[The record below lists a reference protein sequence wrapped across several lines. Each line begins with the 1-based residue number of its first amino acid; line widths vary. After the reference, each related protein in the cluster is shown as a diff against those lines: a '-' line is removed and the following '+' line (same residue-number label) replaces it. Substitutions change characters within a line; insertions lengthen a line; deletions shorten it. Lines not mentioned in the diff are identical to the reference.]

1 MLRRVGATFLALL
14 LVRGFA
20 VLGPLIVMPFLV
32 KTIGLEG
39 WGMISFATATASFG
53 GAVVQFGFS
62 VSATAQVARTRGSSG
77 ELARRWR
84 ATFAGSAWLALLVL
98 AVGLLGIALLED
110 QDDMRLLLLGALLMA
125 IATSLV
131 PVWLFMGLE
140 RMRGVIVS
148 SLLNRLGY
156 VILVL
161 SIVRGPAQIPW
172 VTLIGA
178 AAAFA
183 GLAASLIEVKREF
196 GLPIAL
202 RAPRMEVREAL
213 IEGFPVFL
221 MMSLPLL
228 YNAGGVFVLGL
239 AAPKAEVGLF
249 SACFTIVECAVI
261 GGRLFTNAGLA
272 VVASDRA
279 RHARLARFIMA
290 ASLAATVLIIA
301 ASQPVARWLTPG
313 QPDAIV
319 IMTLLALSIPF
330 AFAQLTFGQN
340 YLAIQG
346 HSALASRIVVYPSLL
361 GAASVL
367 LVVPSFG
374 AIGLAAVMLAC
385 RICLGGGSLLA
396 YRRHRDRHSSRSAG
410 EDHPV
415 SSSL

>member
-39 WGMISFATATASFG
+39 WGMISFATAAASFG

-62 VSATAQVARTRGSSG
+62 VSATAQIARLRGSSA

-84 ATFAGSAWLALLVL
+84 ANFAGSSWLALAVL
-98 AVGLLGIALLED
+98 AAGLPAIALLEH
-110 QDDMRLLLLGALLMA
+110 QLEMRLLLLGALLMA

-156 VILVL
+156 VILIL

-178 AAAFA
+178 AAALA
-183 GLAASLIEVKREF
+183 GLVASLIEVKREF
-196 GLPIAL
+196 GLSIGIV
-202 RAPRMEVREAL
+202 APRAELREAL
-213 IEGFPVFL
+213 RDGYPVFL

-228 YNAGGVFVLGL
+228 YNAGGVFLLGL
-239 AAPKAEVGLF
+239 TAPKTEVGLF
-249 SACFTIVECAVI
+249 SACFTIVECAII
-261 GGRLFTNAGLA
+261 GGRLLTNAGLA
-272 VVASDRA
+272 VVASDGR
-279 RHARLARFIMA
+279 RHARFARFAMGA
-290 ASLAATVLIIA
+290 GLAATVAIIA

-313 QPDAIV
+313 QPDSV
-319 IMTLLALSIPF
+319 TIMTLLALSIPF
-330 AFAQLTFGQN
+330 AFAQLIFGQN

-346 HSALASRIVVYPSLL
+346 QSALASKIVIYPSLL
-361 GAASVL
+361 GAGL
-367 LVVPSFG
+367 LWIFVPSYG
-374 AIGLAAVMLAC
+374 AVGLAAVMLIC
-385 RICLGGGSLLA
+385 RILLGTGSMLA
-396 YRRHRDRHSSRSAG
+396 YRRHRDDSLEREAS
-410 EDHPV
+410 EDCPV
-415 SSSL
+415 SCSR